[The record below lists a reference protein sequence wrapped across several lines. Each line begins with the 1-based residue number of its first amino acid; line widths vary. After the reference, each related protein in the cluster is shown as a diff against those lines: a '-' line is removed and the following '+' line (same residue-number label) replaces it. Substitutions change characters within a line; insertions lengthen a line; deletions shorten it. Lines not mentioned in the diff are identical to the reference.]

1 MTLWLTLAVN
11 SIAFGGLLFLL
22 SAGFSL
28 IFGLMRIPNLM
39 HGSFFML
46 GAYFGVTLLDKTRMN
61 FWLAALISGAAM
73 AVIGALIVYRVTRPP
88 TARERVER
96 VIPRGVMKDLR
107 RARQTLELGLRRQV
121 PPMRLYVGDKQ
132 LGEEKPSSQWERI
145 AVNVART
152 AATAAAS
159 AVVARLVDQIKP
171 GKASAEK
178 TS

>member
-1 MTLWLTLAVN
+1 MESKIIELRERSRTQVRRLSRTLVIAV
-11 SIAFGGLLFLL
+11 
-22 SAGFSL
+22 
-28 IFGLMRIPNLM
+28 
-39 HGSFFML
+39 
-46 GAYFGVTLLDKTRMN
+46 GV
-61 FWLAALISGAAM
+61 GAAVGV
-73 AVIGALIVYRVTRPP
+73 AVVGALIVYRVTRPP

-159 AVVARLVDQIKP
+159 AVVARLMDQIKP
-171 GKASAEK
+171 GKASTEK
-178 TS
+178 AS

>member
-1 MTLWLTLAVN
+1 MESKIIELRERSRTQVRRLSRTLVIAV
-11 SIAFGGLLFLL
+11 
-22 SAGFSL
+22 
-28 IFGLMRIPNLM
+28 
-39 HGSFFML
+39 
-46 GAYFGVTLLDKTRMN
+46 GV
-61 FWLAALISGAAM
+61 GAAVGV
-73 AVIGALIVYRVTRPP
+73 AVVGALIVYRVTRPP

-121 PPMRLYVGDKQ
+121 PPMRLYVGYKQ

-145 AVNVART
+145 AVNVARA

-178 TS
+178 AS

>member
-1 MTLWLTLAVN
+1 MGASSDQLEQQIVEIRGSMESKIIELRERSRTQVRRLSRTLVIAV
-11 SIAFGGLLFLL
+11 
-22 SAGFSL
+22 
-28 IFGLMRIPNLM
+28 
-39 HGSFFML
+39 
-46 GAYFGVTLLDKTRMN
+46 GV
-61 FWLAALISGAAM
+61 GAAVGV
-73 AVIGALIVYRVTRPP
+73 AVVGALIVYRVTRPP

-178 TS
+178 AS

>member
-1 MTLWLTLAVN
+1 MGASSDQLEQQIVEIRGSMESKIIELRERSRTQVRRLSRTLVIAV
-11 SIAFGGLLFLL
+11 
-22 SAGFSL
+22 
-28 IFGLMRIPNLM
+28 
-39 HGSFFML
+39 
-46 GAYFGVTLLDKTRMN
+46 GV
-61 FWLAALISGAAM
+61 GAAVGV
-73 AVIGALIVYRVTRPP
+73 AVVGALIVYRVTRPP

-145 AVNVART
+145 AVNVGRA

>member
-1 MTLWLTLAVN
+1 MGASSDQLEQQIVEIRGSMESKIIELRERSRTQVRRLSRTLVIAV
-11 SIAFGGLLFLL
+11 GV
-22 SAGFSL
+22 
-28 IFGLMRIPNLM
+28 
-39 HGSFFML
+39 
-46 GAYFGVTLLDKTRMN
+46 GAAVGVT
-61 FWLAALISGAAM
+61 
-73 AVIGALIVYRVTRPP
+73 VVGALIVYRVTRPP

-145 AVNVART
+145 AVNVARA

-178 TS
+178 AS

>member
-1 MTLWLTLAVN
+1 MGASSDQLEQQIVEIRGSMESKIIELRERSRTQVRRLSRTLVIAV
-11 SIAFGGLLFLL
+11 
-22 SAGFSL
+22 
-28 IFGLMRIPNLM
+28 
-39 HGSFFML
+39 
-46 GAYFGVTLLDKTRMN
+46 GV
-61 FWLAALISGAAM
+61 GAAVGV
-73 AVIGALIVYRVTRPP
+73 AVVGALIVYRVTRPP

-159 AVVARLVDQIKP
+159 AVVARLMDQIKP
-171 GKASAEK
+171 GKASTEK
-178 TS
+178 AS

>member
-1 MTLWLTLAVN
+1 MGASSDQLEQQIVEIRGSMESKIIELRERSRTQVRRLSRTLVIAV
-11 SIAFGGLLFLL
+11 
-22 SAGFSL
+22 
-28 IFGLMRIPNLM
+28 
-39 HGSFFML
+39 
-46 GAYFGVTLLDKTRMN
+46 GV
-61 FWLAALISGAAM
+61 GAAVGV
-73 AVIGALIVYRVTRPP
+73 AVVGALIVYRVTRPP

-145 AVNVART
+145 AVNVAR
-152 AATAAAS
+152 AGATAAAS

>member
-1 MTLWLTLAVN
+1 MGASSDQLERQIVEIRGSMESKIIELRERSRTQVRRLSRTLVIAV
-11 SIAFGGLLFLL
+11 
-22 SAGFSL
+22 
-28 IFGLMRIPNLM
+28 
-39 HGSFFML
+39 
-46 GAYFGVTLLDKTRMN
+46 GV
-61 FWLAALISGAAM
+61 GAAVGV
-73 AVIGALIVYRVTRPP
+73 AVVGALIVYRVTRPP

-145 AVNVART
+145 AVNVGRA

>member
-1 MTLWLTLAVN
+1 MGASSDQLERQIVEIRGSMESKIIELRERSRTQVRRLSRTLVIAV
-11 SIAFGGLLFLL
+11 
-22 SAGFSL
+22 
-28 IFGLMRIPNLM
+28 
-39 HGSFFML
+39 
-46 GAYFGVTLLDKTRMN
+46 GV
-61 FWLAALISGAAM
+61 GAAVGV

>member
-1 MTLWLTLAVN
+1 MGASSDQLERQIVEIRGSMESKIIELRERSRTQVRRLSRTLVIAV
-11 SIAFGGLLFLL
+11 
-22 SAGFSL
+22 
-28 IFGLMRIPNLM
+28 
-39 HGSFFML
+39 
-46 GAYFGVTLLDKTRMN
+46 GV
-61 FWLAALISGAAM
+61 GAAVGV
-73 AVIGALIVYRVTRPP
+73 AVVGALIVYRVTRPP

-178 TS
+178 KS

>member
-1 MTLWLTLAVN
+1 MGASSDQLERQIVEIRGSMESKIIELRERSRTQVRRLSRTLVIAV
-11 SIAFGGLLFLL
+11 
-22 SAGFSL
+22 
-28 IFGLMRIPNLM
+28 
-39 HGSFFML
+39 
-46 GAYFGVTLLDKTRMN
+46 GV
-61 FWLAALISGAAM
+61 GAAVGV
-73 AVIGALIVYRVTRPP
+73 AVVGALIVYRVTRPP

-171 GKASAEK
+171 GKASTEK
-178 TS
+178 AS